1 MSWNDSAWPYTIVL
15 FIMMMVAIFWK
26 RKSKKHEPYR
36 GVPQQP
42 RMWLHDHTKP
52 LVHIN
57 EVDPDI
63 EDHKTPKFGESYK
76 KLKADGFFD
85 DFEIDRN
92 EVKFLI
98 EVPHFCDHHRFT
110 LDSVH
115 FHAGDPDRDDLMFS
129 CKNTVTVAVDAPFG
143 EPQEEVWACS
153 ATRTI
158 ERKVFWEGPV
168 KIREQ
173 YVDPEWERNM
183 ASYVYNQNMRAFER
197 EMYGMSP
204 IIHIP

>member
-1 MSWNDSAWPYTIVL
+1 
-15 FIMMMVAIFWK
+15 MVAIFWK
-26 RKSKKHEPYR
+26 RKPKKSKPDNWPMNAFYEGMAEALPKVAKVMEDQH
-36 GVPQQP
+36 GV
-42 RMWLHDHTKP
+42 L
-52 LVHIN
+52 IN
-57 EVDPDI
+57 LKDV
-63 EDHKTPKFGESYK
+63 ED
-76 KLKADGFFD
+76 ADEFE